1 MAMTEELA
9 FDALAPDHP
18 SAVDGYDSPVNGYP
32 PAIARTVS
40 PKSHHPSVYARAGT
54 VRSRP
59 RAASASR

>member
-1 MAMTEELA
+1 MTEGLTSG
-9 FDALAPDHP
+9 ALAPDHP

-32 PAIARTVS
+32 PAIAWTMS

-54 VRSRP
+54 VRFRP